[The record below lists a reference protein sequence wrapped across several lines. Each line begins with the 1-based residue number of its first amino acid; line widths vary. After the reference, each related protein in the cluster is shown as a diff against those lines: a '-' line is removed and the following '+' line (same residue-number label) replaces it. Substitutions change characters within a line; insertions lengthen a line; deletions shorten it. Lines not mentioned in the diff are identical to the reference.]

1 MADGGGGDRGG
12 AELGALFGELR
23 RGGAPGAPRNRRA
36 PGAPGAEEAAG
47 GRRGARPAGLW
58 REELLVRGAGAYV
71 GARAAMVA
79 AERELAAGARAD
91 DSRQR
96 LAAAEAEAAELRARR
111 AGFSGRVRARAA
123 RLFQDQEV
131 LLEGVGAAGQRRA
144 QGLER
149 GLREAAREVRK
160 GESLLREQGT
170 GRRGAG
176 AGLERRRLLLL
187 GLRTALLRVQYDL
200 KHAAR
205 FEAFLH
211 LAPPGAVR
219 ELLRGTRAEG
229 QHVLQVFRVCYR
241 ALEGG
246 RYTAVEAD
254 ELACGGGGSFSAGD
268 WVAETLRDGPG
279 SFSDFMEALRHGV
292 QGEVPGGLM
301 DKIAAKAAGTRKL
314 PLYPGGMLLTSH
326 AVAWRRPARSALLDS
341 KAFFCV
347 EERLSRVAAPE
358 EYARFAEY
366 AHSPDVRAALDLLKR
381 EGPSGLAL
389 ATRGRPHGSVIEG
402 LVHLGH
408 GLRGRPIAL
417 HFAPASVS
425 NLLETQAAAGL
436 LTESDIAAELCSV
449 YFSSGLRPACLGA
462 LFVLE
467 DAPARVPAWALSE
480 GVAAGDEGGSGGWLG
495 MLAPLEM
502 EELCSLYVCRGL
514 EDAARHAWPAPPGS
528 DGSGDDS
535 HALTLVHRRFGRG
548 GGGDGVPPVAAGLGS
563 PALLIVSSPQGLES
577 SHVLQRRAL
586 AALCDWKNC
595 DAPPMAFLGGSALC
609 ELHAR
614 VAATTGA
621 EATGLGSHI
630 SRGLNALDLLDA
642 SETGPGPSAA
652 GGEGDWRWIVD
663 GCEELQ
669 HLLSGGL
676 EDAFK
681 AEIEEAVFQ
690 PWPSSERLAAAPGGS
705 AARDLP
711 WDWLAAEED
720 LMRLVNACE
729 VAHRELRVQ
738 SRVVSEIEGILG
750 TGGVGSSPTQA
761 FPTLGNEGDSS
772 EDEGGLGDEL
782 TEVNNRVLSVLQLCT
797 GGEVQSGRL
806 GLAGRSTKKSQARYC
821 ARGGGSG
828 SAPLPRKA
836 QPQAPLAPRPI
847 GRGLRPE
854 WQD

>member
-1 MADGGGGDRGG
+1 MADGGDRGG
-12 AELGALFGELR
+12 AALGALFQELR
-23 RGGAPGAPRNRRA
+23 RGGVPPPRNRRA
-36 PGAPGAEEAAG
+36 PGAPGAGQAAG
-47 GRRGARPAGLW
+47 GQRGARPTGLW
-58 REELLVRGAGAYV
+58 REELLLRGAGAYV

-79 AERELAAGARAD
+79 AERESAAGARAD
-91 DSRQR
+91 DLRQR

-123 RLFQDQEV
+123 RLFHEQGV
-131 LLEGVGAAGQRRA
+131 LLAGLGAAGERRA

-149 GLREAAREVRK
+149 DLSEAAREVQK
-160 GESLLREQGT
+160 GERLLREQGA
-170 GRRGAG
+170 GRRCAG

-187 GLRTALLRVQYDL
+187 RLRTALLRVQYDL
-200 KHAAR
+200 HHAAR

-211 LAPPGAVR
+211 LVPVDTVR

-229 QHVLQVFRVCYR
+229 HHVLQVFRVCYR

-246 RYTAVEAD
+246 QYMAVEAD
-254 ELACGGGGSFSAGD
+254 ELTCGGGGSPPAGE
-268 WVAETLRDGPG
+268 WVAETLRDGTG
-279 SFSDFMEALRHGV
+279 GFSDFMEALRHGV
-292 QGEVPGGLM
+292 QSEVPGGLM
-301 DKIAAKAAGTRKL
+301 EKIAAKAAGTRKL
-314 PLYPGGMLLTSH
+314 PLYPGGMLLTAH
-326 AVAWRRPARSALLDS
+326 AVAWRRPARSVLLDA
-341 KAFFCV
+341 KVFFCV

-358 EYARFAEY
+358 EYARFADY
-366 AHSPDVRAALDLLKR
+366 ASSPDVRAALDLLQR
-381 EGPSGLAL
+381 EGPAGLAL
-389 ATRGRPHGSVIEG
+389 PTRGRPHGSVIEG
-402 LVHLGH
+402 VVHLGH

-436 LTESDIAAELCSV
+436 LTESDFAAELCGV
-449 YFSSGLRPACLGA
+449 YFSAGLRPACLGA

-467 DAPARVPAWALSE
+467 DVPAPGAAGAVPDGAAARV
-480 GVAAGDEGGSGGWLG
+480 EGGGGGWLG
-495 MLAPLEM
+495 MLGPLEM
-502 EELCSLYVCRGL
+502 DELCSLYVRRGL
-514 EDAARHAWPAPPGS
+514 EDAGRHAWPASAESGGS
-528 DGSGDDS
+528 AGDS
-535 HALTLVHRRFGRG
+535 HALTLVHRRFGKG

-563 PALLIVSSPQGLES
+563 PALLIVSSPRGLES

-586 AALCDWKNC
+586 ATICDWKNC
-595 DAPPMAFLGGSALC
+595 DAPPMAFLSGSALC

-642 SETGPGPSAA
+642 AETGAGPGSSAV

-663 GCEELQ
+663 GCEQLKK
-669 HLLSGGL
+669 LRSGAL

-681 AEIEEAVFQ
+681 SDIEEAVFQ
-690 PWPSSERLAAAPGGS
+690 PWPSSERAAVAAGP
-705 AARDLP
+705 ARDLP

-720 LMRLVNACE
+720 LMRLANACE

-738 SRVVSEIEGILG
+738 SRVVLEIEGILG
-750 TGGVGSSPTQA
+750 SGGAGSSPPLE
-761 FPTLGNEGDSS
+761 FPALNNGGGSGDEEGDL
-772 EDEGGLGDEL
+772 EDEL

-806 GLAGRSTKKSQARYC
+806 GPAARSTKKSQARYC
-821 ARGGGSG
+821 SRGGGGSG
-828 SAPLPRKA
+828 STQHPKKA
-836 QPQAPLAPRPI
+836 QLRGSVAPRPI
-847 GRGLRPE
+847 GRGVRPE